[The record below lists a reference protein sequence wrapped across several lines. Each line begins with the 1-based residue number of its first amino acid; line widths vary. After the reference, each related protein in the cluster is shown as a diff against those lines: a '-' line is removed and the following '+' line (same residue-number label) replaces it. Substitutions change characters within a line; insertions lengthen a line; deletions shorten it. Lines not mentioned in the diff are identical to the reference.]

1 MYWGEPLTRGLR
13 IRGGGGKVDVG
24 RLSQIR
30 PEHTYVIAEN
40 MECEASILQLDRS
53 EQTKTGLLDSTGIP
67 ITSQA

>member
-13 IRGGGGKVDVG
+13 IRGGGGKVDEG

-40 MECEASILQLDRS
+40 MECEAAIMQLNRP
-53 EQTKTGLLDSTGIP
+53 EQTRTDL
-67 ITSQA
+67 